1 MKAKV
6 IKWMLVCYHLWDNMK
21 DGSSNSHR
29 CSLYNDVW
37 QIVCEAAQFFFPSS
51 RNLTLRLWQLIEECH
66 LRQLHHGMPLL
77 PLQGTCQFMTSDSSA
92 AGKPL
97 RYTFL
102 DMPKCLEVEGV
113 VFLQTWASSGSKKS
127 HWFSFSLHALCAKR
141 ELSRTGEI
149 AQWLRVLYHYRST
162 ESLSF

>member
-1 MKAKV
+1 MNV
-6 IKWMLVCYHLWDNMK
+6 GLLSPLRQHERWVFQQSQMLSLQRCVADCLW
-21 DGSSNSHR
+21 SSTI
-29 CSLYNDVW
+29 L
-37 QIVCEAAQFFFPSS
+37 FPSS

-162 ESLSF
+162 ESISF